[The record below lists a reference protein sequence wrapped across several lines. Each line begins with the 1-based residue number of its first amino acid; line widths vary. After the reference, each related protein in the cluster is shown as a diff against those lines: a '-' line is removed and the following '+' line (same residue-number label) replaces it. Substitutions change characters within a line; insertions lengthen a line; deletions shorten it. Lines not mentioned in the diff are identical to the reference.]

1 MKSIYNL
8 LTYIYNIIST
18 FLENKLLKK
27 QTVSSDFLK
36 KGYYKISNTK
46 VLDLNYDSIPKLTIN
61 KYYKKLILSND
72 QLNKLINNIFIEN
85 KLIKNLTERTGFC
98 YSIDFFTAYETSS
111 ISEQDQEKGWYA
123 NHPHIDKPYS
133 KNTIKLI
140 VPIQKI
146 TDNDGPMK
154 IASKEKS
161 KNFPNINNHE
171 FENVLCDVGDIFV
184 FNPNLCYHYASSP
197 NYGLTRKQM
206 MFQLNPSAEWCVNKN
221 IFSYQKIKEPKFP
234 FFYYLFNPK
243 KHLG

>member
-98 YSIDFFTAYETSS
+98 YSIL
-111 ISEQDQEKGWYA
+111 
-123 NHPHIDKPYS
+123 H
-133 KNTIKLI
+133 
-140 VPIQKI
+140 
-146 TDNDGPMK
+146 MK
-154 IASKEKS
+154 
-161 KNFPNINNHE
+161 H
-171 FENVLCDVGDIFV
+171 
-184 FNPNLCYHYASSP
+184 
-197 NYGLTRKQM
+197 
-206 MFQLNPSAEWCVNKN
+206 
-221 IFSYQKIKEPKFP
+221 
-234 FFYYLFNPK
+234 
-243 KHLG
+243 